1 MAQVL
6 VTKKRRRE
14 EERMLRRRRALELLL
29 LHPRGTVS
37 CWQLAHN
44 KMPPWAALVPPGAKM
59 SRHQGR
65 VVNQLFPVVNLRL
78 AVKRCPDG
86 ALPVEEGFVVQQ
98 GTRAESYYI
107 TRARNQAK
115 GVVRRLLE
123 ATEAASPVL
132 TVAGKKVSI
141 VNRQVDP
148 AAVVRELDR
157 AWKPLE
163 RPLKQKIVLRVMGA
177 VRNCSAGLHFFQWA
191 LQQPGLEVDTVL
203 YNGLVEMLVKRGY
216 LDQALRL
223 YEKMKRP
230 EFARGGCAP
239 DGETLALLVRPL
251 CRSNFETALS
261 LVNEA
266 LDGRMEVG
274 DDLLH
279 AVIVC
284 LCKMQGR
291 LPLSLRYFHRMKSP
305 GDETYQLLVRT
316 MSKEQYVYEA
326 YDLIV
331 SMEVGKGFP
340 TDDVTYHLL
349 IAEFCRRKE
358 LSHAHVLLHDFM
370 DRGRIPSVLSFNAV
384 LELLCNKGDRDA
396 AEKSWNLFQCMKRM
410 GVAPNTVTY
419 SILLQALSNGNR
431 VDQAMILL
439 DEMLRSG
446 CMPGSIT
453 GSALVSALAR
463 ADRVTDALDL
473 VLRMHREFHTRVEFQ
488 ATSNTVYGFL
498 RLKPMKTCVSALK
511 KLQEVNFTPDLAM
524 YDVVIEMLCERDM
537 IKAAMLYFS
546 DLNRR
551 SVPDVKSY
559 EPLVLA
565 FCRIGKLPVAYKLFR
580 HMIVRGCDPSLT
592 IYKALITSFCRGDKL
607 DDACKLLEFMF
618 NKDVYPD
625 EELYR
630 TVLEGLER
638 TGNGQA
644 FDVLKNALKE
654 SADGS
659 PGEVMF
665 KAVFKLRGC
674 VRPAKDSKVKKARS
688 PGKKQP
694 VAPAGGGARM
704 ENETEAAEVVDVV
717 PPPDDTPVKVVRF
730 PMRFSDSDPES
741 SSGDESD

>member
-1 MAQVL
+1 
-6 VTKKRRRE
+6 
-14 EERMLRRRRALELLL
+14 
-29 LHPRGTVS
+29 
-37 CWQLAHN
+37 
-44 KMPPWAALVPPGAKM
+44 
-59 SRHQGR
+59 
-65 VVNQLFPVVNLRL
+65 
-78 AVKRCPDG
+78 
-86 ALPVEEGFVVQQ
+86 
-98 GTRAESYYI
+98 
-107 TRARNQAK
+107 
-115 GVVRRLLE
+115 
-123 ATEAASPVL
+123 
-132 TVAGKKVSI
+132 
-141 VNRQVDP
+141 
-148 AAVVRELDR
+148 
-157 AWKPLE
+157 
-163 RPLKQKIVLRVMGA
+163 
-177 VRNCSAGLHFFQWA
+177 
-191 LQQPGLEVDTVL
+191 
-203 YNGLVEMLVKRGY
+203 LVKRGY

-473 VLRMHREFHTRVEFQ
+473 
-488 ATSNTVYGFL
+488 
-498 RLKPMKTCVSALK
+498 
-511 KLQEVNFTPDLAM
+511 LQEVNFTPDLAM

-638 TGNGQA
+638 
-644 FDVLKNALKE
+644 
-654 SADGS
+654 
-659 PGEVMF
+659 
-665 KAVFKLRGC
+665 
-674 VRPAKDSKVKKARS
+674 
-688 PGKKQP
+688 
-694 VAPAGGGARM
+694 
-704 ENETEAAEVVDVV
+704 
-717 PPPDDTPVKVVRF
+717 
-730 PMRFSDSDPES
+730 
-741 SSGDESD
+741 